1 MLSTTITEEKGGNE
15 FEKKWMGEFRE
26 RKERILIRL

>member
-1 MLSTTITEEKGGNE
+1 MFLIIIIEEKGGNE